1 MGVRSFFGGVVLF
14 RVFQLMVL
22 MNIWFIAS
30 ILEADEVIKRFLN
43 GVDFYFRCGVMKVWM
58 IYKLV
63 GHKTRVTIQ
72 EHITYFPPNER
83 PSKTREKSNIYLR
96 NLPLKI
102 RKTRLDRR
110 RKLRSP
116 NVCIF
121 ERYGLS
127 AFYHLNYC
135 YYFAYLSIHCLV
147 VPFANFGCAWYFRT
161 WNL

>member
-22 MNIWFIAS
+22 MNIWFITS

-63 GHKTRVTIQ
+63 GHKIRVTIQ

-83 PSKTREKSNIYLR
+83 PSKTREKIKYLFTEFAFENSKNTIGQTSKVAKSECLYIWKVR
-96 NLPLKI
+96 PFSVLPP
-102 RKTRLDRR
+102 
-110 RKLRSP
+110 KLLLLFRI
-116 NVCIF
+116 C
-121 ERYGLS
+121 RY
-127 AFYHLNYC
+127 
-135 YYFAYLSIHCLV
+135 IV
-147 VPFANFGCAWYFRT
+147 
-161 WNL
+161 